1 MEKETKE
8 RVVQFRTTARL
19 RLLSVFSVS
28 SRIL

>member
-1 MEKETKE
+1 MKKQNKE
-8 RVVQFRTTARL
+8 RVVQFPPTARL